1 MCGITGFIETGGFS
15 EEGAKESLAR
25 MALAVSHRGP
35 DDAGVWLDAPR
46 GVALAHRRLAIVD
59 LSPAGHQPMTSAS
72 GRYVTLFNGE
82 IYNHEELRAHV
93 RPAPAWRGHSDT
105 ESLLA
110 GFEAFGLEETLK
122 RSVGMF
128 AVAVWDRETARLT
141 LARDRLG
148 EKPLYYGK
156 QGRTLLFGSE
166 LKALRAHPA
175 FSGTIDQGAL
185 SSFLKHGYIPAPLS
199 IYEGIFKLPPGTSVT
214 FDVASGTTLPEPLPY
229 WSLTQVAAG
238 GSSFAGSDDDA
249 LDELERL
256 LSVAVRGQ
264 LMSDVPLG
272 AFLSGGVDS
281 STIVA
286 LMQSLGGAPVKT
298 FTIGFSE
305 NEFDESA
312 AAREVANHLGT
323 EHAELVVTPAEAQ
336 AVIPRLPTIYDE
348 PFGDSSAIPTWLLA
362 GLARTQVTVALSG
375 DGGDELF
382 AGYSRYARTSR
393 LWSCAAALS
402 PTVRRAASLGMSAI
416 PASALQRV
424 MVELQV
430 GGFPHLFSDR
440 VRGFRTA
447 FSASDVAALYDVRI
461 SNWPDPAAVL
471 KSGATPTP
479 SWAAKAELA
488 RTHPTERMMAFD
500 TRSYLPDDVLVKVD
514 RAAMSHSLET
524 RVPLLDHRVVEFAWS
539 LPHDL
544 RVRAGEQKWLLK
556 QLLYRHVP
564 RALVDRPKQGFG
576 VPISAWLR
584 GPLKGWADELLSVQA
599 LELEGQFRAEPLR
612 ELWQQ
617 HLSGKA
623 DWQHRLWP
631 VLMYQQWSRAN
642 S

>member
-1 MCGITGFIETGGFS
+1 MCGITGFIETGGFK
-15 EEGAKESLAR
+15 EESAKESLAR

-72 GRYVTLFNGE
+72 GRYVIVFNGE
-82 IYNHEELRAHV
+82 IYNHDELRVAV

-110 GFEAFGLEETLK
+110 GFEAFGLEETLE

-148 EKPLYYGK
+148 EKPMYYGK

-199 IYEGIFKLPPGTSVT
+199 IYEGIHKLPPGTSVT
-214 FDVASGTTLPEPLPY
+214 FDAASGTTLPEPMPY
-229 WSLTQVAAG
+229 WSLTEVAARA
-238 GSSFAGSDDDA
+238 STFAGSDDEA

-256 LSVAVRGQ
+256 LSRSVRGQ

-272 AFLSGGVDS
+272 AFLSGGIDS

-305 NEFDESA
+305 NAFDESA
-312 AAREVANHLGT
+312 AAREVAKHLGT

-336 AVIPRLPTIYDE
+336 AVIPKLPTIYDE
-348 PFGDSSAIPTWLLA
+348 PFGDASAIPTWLLA

-382 AGYSRYARTSR
+382 AGYGRYSRTSQ
-393 LWSCAAALS
+393 LWSRAAALS
-402 PTVRRAASLGMSAI
+402 PTARRAANLAMSAI
-416 PASALQRV
+416 PATALQRV
-424 MVELQV
+424 MVSLQV

-471 KSGATPTP
+471 KSGAAPTP

-488 RTHPTERMMAFD
+488 RTDPTERMMAFD

-539 LPHDL
+539 LPHAM
-544 RVRAGEQKWLLK
+544 RVRGGEQKWLLK

-564 RALVDRPKQGFG
+564 RTLVDRPKQGFG

-584 GPLKGWADELLSVQA
+584 APLKAWADELLSVQA
-599 LELEGQFRAEPLR
+599 LELEGPFRAEPLR

-631 VLMYQQWSRAN
+631 VLMYQQWNRSL